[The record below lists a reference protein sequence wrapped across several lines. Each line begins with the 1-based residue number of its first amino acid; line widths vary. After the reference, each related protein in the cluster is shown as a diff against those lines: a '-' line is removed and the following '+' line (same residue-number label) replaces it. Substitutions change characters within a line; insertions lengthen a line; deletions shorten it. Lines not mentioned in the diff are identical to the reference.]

1 MANKIEKQF
10 LDTENKGPV
19 RLNKYLS
26 EAGVCSR
33 READKLI
40 AAGQVT
46 VDGVRAETGMKVEP
60 WQVVRIGKKQVSR
73 QEEMI
78 VLAVN
83 KPRGI
88 VCTEERRER
97 DSIVRFLNYPVRIT
111 YVGRLDKD
119 SEGLL
124 LMTNNG
130 DIINRMMRAAN
141 KHEKEYKVTVDK
153 PVTDEFLK
161 EMAGGVPILDTV
173 TRPCQVEKLG
183 KYKFKIILTQ
193 GLNRQIRR
201 MCRYLGYEVQ
211 KLKRIRIM
219 NLTLDGIREGEYR
232 EITAQEWEEL
242 NHLLESSTSE
252 TVIRTGEQN
261 GNSSDHA
268 NERAG
273 AKAGQGSK
281 GVLPAGY
288 RDHKQQRVRSDVR
301 RASGSGERDRHCS
314 GKQPNHKR
322 RVRGS

>member
-10 LDTENKGPV
+10 LDTKNKGPV

-40 AAGQVT
+40 AAGQVA

-73 QEEMI
+73 QEEMV

-161 EMAGGVPILDTV
+161 EMAGGVPIMDTV

-201 MCRYLGYEVQ
+201 MCEALGYEV
-211 KLKRIRIM
+211 KELRRVRIM
-219 NLTLDGIREGEYR
+219 NIELGNLKPGEYR
-232 EITAQEWEEL
+232 KVTDQEL
-242 NHLLESSTSE
+242 NELYELIRDSKSE
-252 TVIRTGEQN
+252 PTPWN
-261 GNSSDHA
+261 N
-268 NERAG
+268 N
-273 AKAGQGSK
+273 
-281 GVLPAGY
+281 
-288 RDHKQQRVRSDVR
+288 
-301 RASGSGERDRHCS
+301 
-314 GKQPNHKR
+314 
-322 RVRGS
+322 